1 MSSVT
6 SNMSLQIDPLVG
18 TSTSISCYGA
28 NDASLIVSIA
38 SSSSSVGLTP
48 ICRVVL
54 ALLVQI
60 LLLLIYQLVFIQLRL
75 QILMVVL

>member
-38 SSSSSVGLTP
+38 SSSSSVGPYVYQWIGPSFTSSDSIATNLSAGLYSVTVTD
-48 ICRVVL
+48 INVVL
-54 ALLVQI
+54 
-60 LLLLIYQLVFIQLRL
+60 
-75 QILMVVL
+75 